1 MASLDRAQ
9 SARESTSTSV
19 ASSRR
24 WSTSWSTTSGSIRV
38 LAIECI
44 RGTSRAEEWSGGL
57 LQSGDIVEEI
67 EIGQL
72 KLRAPFKDGNSGV
85 QKQLHICFKNKVS
98 SIRVRV
104 RRGELNDS
112 AELNACIV
120 PDARKKN
127 KYVLRAIDDPNYAIA
142 FFDRT
147 ESECL
152 RLQASRTSRLNDAL
166 NSAQLQDGYVAYPW
180 ERKMQEMLQVPK
192 SSSFMSILFLPKV
205 SDVDSDRYN
214 DLEDTLAKANA
225 WFNSAQS
232 SGVPILFTNIQ
243 TESLLTKI
251 SGETASSRV
260 NTSSL
265 SDLPKLA
272 NASLYGFEDYHG
284 VDIGVVRAVRLW
296 YSPIEECLVEIE
308 ILEGDMKLGFVI
320 SRTEEGFIY
329 ISSVL
334 QGSEDV
340 PSERS
345 GLNALYRE
353 AMRDSKLL
361 VISRVNNQKVL
372 PWIVSSTGAIQ
383 CFDTVSLCQKLSLHR
398 HAKVPIILHVL
409 MWDNNSPS
417 PRRHIDRRPAPLAM
431 PFPNQLQSPVH
442 SNGDH
447 NPLGLSSS
455 NVEENEIEVIDD
467 ESNLGLPRDTAGE
480 ESFRRACLTV
490 FGKVWGVA
498 EAVARWAYL
507 GLGQRMLWSRRVT
520 TVRCGIGGFK
530 DVEDAG
536 VEIGTMGVDRGLGFV
551 VVTDCVKVVVSV

>member
-1 MASLDRAQ
+1 MAALDRAQ

-24 WSTSWSTTSGSIRV
+24 WSPTWTTSSGSTKV
-38 LAIECI
+38 LAVECI

-67 EIGQL
+67 EIGHL
-72 KLRAPFKDGNSGV
+72 NLRAPFKDGNSGV
-85 QKQLHICFKNKVS
+85 QKQLHNCFKNKVS

-120 PDARKKN
+120 PDGRKKH
-127 KYVLRAIDDPNYAIA
+127 KYVLRAIDDPNYVVA

-180 ERKMQEMLQVPK
+180 ERKMQEMLPVPK

-205 SDVDSDRYN
+205 SDLDSDRYN
-214 DLEDTLAKANA
+214 DLEDTIAKANA

-232 SGVPILFTNIQ
+232 SGIPIVFTNIQ

-296 YSPIEECLVEIE
+296 YSPIEECAVEIE
-308 ILEGDMKLGFVI
+308 ILEGDVKLGFVI

-329 ISSVL
+329 VSSVL

-398 HAKVPIILHVL
+398 HAKVPILLHVL
-409 MWDNNSPS
+409 MWDNSSPS

-431 PFPNQLQSPVH
+431 PSPTLAQPQSPDH
-442 SNGDH
+442 SNGNH
-447 NPLGLSSS
+447 SPLDLSSS
-455 NVEENEIEVIDD
+455 NVEEYESEVIGE
-467 ESNLGLPRDTAGE
+467 ESKLGFARDTAGE
-480 ESFRRACLTV
+480 ESFRFHNFRLPGNWV
-490 FGKVWGVA
+490 
-498 EAVARWAYL
+498 
-507 GLGQRMLWSRRVT
+507 
-520 TVRCGIGGFK
+520 
-530 DVEDAG
+530 
-536 VEIGTMGVDRGLGFV
+536 
-551 VVTDCVKVVVSV
+551 

>member
-1 MASLDRAQ
+1 MAPLDQEQ
-9 SARESTSTSV
+9 SARKSTSTSDV
-19 ASSRR
+19 SSRR
-24 WSTSWSTTSGSIRV
+24 WSPPSGSTKV
-38 LAIECI
+38 LAVECV
-44 RGTSRAEEWSGGL
+44 RGTSKAEEWSGGL

-67 EIGQL
+67 EIAQVI
-72 KLRAPFKDGNSGV
+72 LRAPFKDGNSGV
-85 QKQLHICFKNKVS
+85 QKKLHICFRNNMS

-112 AELNACIV
+112 VEFNARIV
-120 PDARKKN
+120 PDGRKKH
-127 KYVLRAIDDPNYAIA
+127 KYVLTAIDDPDYAVA
-142 FFDRT
+142 FSDRT

-152 RLQASRTSRLNDAL
+152 RLKASRTSRLNEAL

-180 ERKMQEMLQVPK
+180 EKKMQEMLPVPK

-205 SDVDSDRYN
+205 SDLDSGRYN
-214 DLEDTLAKANA
+214 DLEDTIAKANA

-260 NTSSL
+260 NTSSQ

-296 YSPIEECLVEIE
+296 YAPIEECLVEIQ
-308 ILEGDMKLGFVI
+308 ILEGDLKLGFVI

-329 ISSVL
+329 ISSVI

-353 AMRDSKLL
+353 AMKESKLL

-409 MWDNNSPS
+409 MWGNSSPS
-417 PRRHIDRRPAPLAM
+417 PLAM
-431 PFPNQLQSPVH
+431 SSLTQLQSSDD

-447 NPLGLSSS
+447 GPLDLSSS
-455 NVEENEIEVIDD
+455 NVEEYENESIGE
-467 ESNLGLPRDTAGE
+467 ESNIGLARDTAGE
-480 ESFRRACLTV
+480 ESFRFHNL
-490 FGKVWGVA
+490 K
-498 EAVARWAYL
+498 
-507 GLGQRMLWSRRVT
+507 
-520 TVRCGIGGFK
+520 GGNW
-530 DVEDAG
+530 V
-536 VEIGTMGVDRGLGFV
+536 
-551 VVTDCVKVVVSV
+551 